1 MVSPSPGPSRWE
13 GNRRGCAPRTL
24 VLDSRGSQRLTWQAG
39 KEDTPVSSQTVQP
52 ADALPS
58 DEVEVRALYRGML
71 DNWNRRSAEGIGALY
86 AEDANV
92 VGFDGSQLNG
102 RAEIELSMRQI
113 FADHLTAVYVGKVR
127 EVRFLTPE
135 VAILRAVVGM
145 VPRGQSDL
153 NPAVNAVQTLVAAR
167 REGRWRIALFQNT
180 PAQFHGRPELAEQ
193 LTEELRK
200 LL

>member
-1 MVSPSPGPSRWE
+1 MS
-13 GNRRGCAPRTL
+13 T
-24 VLDSRGSQRLTWQAG
+24 QAAR
-39 KEDTPVSSQTVQP
+39 P
-52 ADALPS
+52 ADAPFA
-58 DEVEVRALYRGML
+58 DEAEIRALYRGML
-71 DNWNRRSAEGIGALY
+71 DNWNQRSAEGIAALY
-86 AEDANV
+86 AEDAAI
-92 VGFDGSQLNG
+92 VGFDGSQLDG
-102 RAEIELSMRQI
+102 RAEIEQEMRRI

-145 VPRGQSDL
+145 VPHGQSDL

-193 LTEELRK
+193 LTEELQR
-200 LL
+200 LLQQ